1 MISVFLWLTSLNM
14 IISGPIHVAA
24 NGIISFFFMTNNTIS
39 FIHLSMDIYL
49 LSFFGYYRECYYEH
63 WEARILL
70 NSVFHSSYTNLHSYQ
85 QCRRVPFSPHLLKPL
100 LFVDWC
106 LWWLVC
112 SFSNTTYWED
122 SLSSTLLINSF
133 LIYHRLIDHKCMGLF
148 LGFLSYSTDLYICFC
163 ASTTLL

>member
-24 NGIISFFFMTNNTIS
+24 KAIISFFFMTNNTIS
-39 FIHLSMDIYL
+39 FIHLSMDIYVAFIFWL
-49 LSFFGYYRECYYEH
+49 LQRVLL
-63 WEARILL
+63 WTLEARILL

-85 QCRRVPFSPHLLKPL
+85 QCMRVPFSPHLLKPL

-122 SLSSTLLINSF
+122 SLSSTVLINSF
-133 LIYHRLIDHKCMGLF
+133 LIYHKLIDHKCMGLF